1 MEIVVGDLITVEGV
15 QYITLEKLTHE
26 GNNYIFVNKVINEEE
41 LTDEFYIF
49 KINGDNIRIIVEDD
63 LRKTLLPKF
72 EELLKKDINELLQ
85 EN

>member
-49 KINGDNIRIIVEDD
+49 KINV
-63 LRKTLLPKF
+63 LLY
-72 EELLKKDINELLQ
+72 
-85 EN
+85 